1 MRKVKRLLFL
11 LAFLPVAAFA
21 QQEFEVIRGNCLPDI
36 SDDVPA
42 VGNRVGAVR
51 QKLPAINTNW
61 NPEKT
66 YRQMVIL
73 VNYVD
78 SVFSCENPKAFF
90 EKILNEPGYNEGNGP
105 GCAADYFR
113 SQSNG
118 MLNLQFDVFGPVK
131 VSQKAQP
138 YENPTSSTKNYADNA
153 LYEAAN
159 KVLLENPTLDY
170 SVYDWNGN
178 GYINQVIFVCASF
191 SGNTSS
197 PYFNTNGF
205 LWPSTSSISTIT
217 TPDGLKISNY
227 SACAELWPTKTPRS
241 CGFSTICHEFSHSL
255 GLPDIYPTNSSAGYS
270 VCDEWDLMDGGNF
283 TNYGWC
289 PVNYT
294 ALEKMLMGW
303 LTPVELT
310 EDSLTIEGLKP
321 VEEGGNAYIIKHS
334 DDEWLLLENRQQRGW
349 DAGAPGKGL
358 VIYHVNY
365 SASVWKNNK
374 VNNDAT
380 KRRFELVHAD
390 NMDYDA
396 WKDYLMQAG
405 LGSYEHSQKMNRRL
419 LSTSPY
425 PWIDDST
432 GGVLNDSLTDTSVP
446 AAVMFYPGLTGNPL
460 FNKPITN
467 IKMTDEGLIS
477 FDFMGGAPVVV
488 DGITTHPF
496 TLHSSPFTCHQI
508 YDLNGRRLAAEPQKG
523 VYVIRKQDG
532 TIRKIF
538 K

>member
-1 MRKVKRLLFL
+1 MASSKSSVSC
-11 LAFLPVAAFA
+11 
-21 QQEFEVIRGNCLPDI
+21 IGDI
-36 SDDVPA
+36 SVEY
-42 VGNRVGAVR
+42 NVR
-51 QKLPAINTNW
+51 NGYDPKNDFLANT
-61 NPEKT
+61 T
-66 YRQMVIL
+66 YQAMI
-73 VNYVD
+73 D
-78 SVFSCENPKAFF
+78 SVSTEEATMSYAYDDLGRLISVNRPIDGNKGTVSYKYNIQGWLTDIESCSFKEH
-90 EKILNEPGYNEGNGP
+90 IYYNEGLGSPLYAGNISSISWNNRVCDRNMGYRFIY
-105 GCAADYFR
+105 D
-113 SQSNG
+113 S
-118 MLNLQFDVFGPVK
+118 LNRLTDSEYGEDDFSKSLG
-131 VSQKAQP
+131 
-138 YENPTSSTKNYADNA
+138 NYDER
-153 LYEAAN
+153 L
-159 KVLLENPTLDY
+159 
-170 SVYDWNGN
+170 SYDWNGN

-334 DDEWLLLENRQQRGW
+334 DDEWLMLENRQQRGW

-396 WKDYLMQAG
+396 WDDYLTQAG
-405 LGSYEHSQKMNRRL
+405 LGFYEHSQKMNRRL